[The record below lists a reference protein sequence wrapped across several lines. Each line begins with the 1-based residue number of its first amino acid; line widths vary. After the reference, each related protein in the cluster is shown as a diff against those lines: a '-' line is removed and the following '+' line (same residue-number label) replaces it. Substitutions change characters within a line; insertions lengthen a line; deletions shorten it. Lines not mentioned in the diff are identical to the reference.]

1 MPYRRLSTDEEWSAE
16 RVAALP
22 PRWRARIIDQYDAR
36 RASSAPDARRESNL
50 FLLSLTDQLNA
61 VRMPLGAD
69 DGVICDRAAQLA
81 GECGAIGEVFQHD
94 TREARA
100 AMERI
105 VRTHQCEPPIAER
118 VDERTGEIK
127 GVRDVPAVKRM
138 TDPMWWRRALR
149 NMHAR
154 HVEAAA
160 IALGYVNVARDMYV
174 SDESLARRTQ
184 QRNRNQAMLEQTVAR
199 NEEGDEFTLAEL
211 AARGVAN
218 KAIRRAELMTRIA
231 GFEQI
236 ARELGHI
243 GLFFT
248 ITCPSRMHKWRK
260 AGGKARENPL
270 YDGTK
275 PNEAQKYLATMFA
288 RLRAKLA
295 RVGVQWYGFRIAE
308 PNHDGTP
315 HWHVLVFFAP
325 AWRGDERRAALPRVC
340 ALVRR
345 YALQDSPGERG
356 AKQHRADFEPIDW
369 SRGSAAG
376 YIAKYVAK
384 NIDGYKVGDDL
395 YGNPALES
403 SARVEAWASTWRIR
417 QFQQVGG
424 PPVTVWRE
432 LRRVDEIPEGAP
444 AILERAHAAANK
456 VESGDGQIKPA
467 SWADFIKA
475 NGGIGTPRND
485 RPIQLAKDWDSREG
499 RYGEAVGEVVRGVS
513 ACGWVTYRDG
523 IVPNRKKLVT
533 VFVDSVRHAWEIVSR
548 RVAGGLKGV
557 RAGVARAWTR
567 VNNCTPRGD
576 AADDDIADWI
586 SDYERAERYGGF
598 ATA

>member
-105 VRTHQCEPPIAER
+105 VKAHQCEPPLAER

-160 IALGYVNVARDMYV
+160 IALGYVNVARDIYV

-288 RLRAKLA
+288 RLRAKFA

-384 NIDGYKVGDDL
+384 NIDGYKVGEDL

-475 NGGIGTPRND
+475 NGGIGTSRND

-499 RYGEAVGEVVRGVS
+499 RYGEAVGEVVRGVR

-523 IVPNRKKLVT
+523 IVPNRK
-533 VFVDSVRHAWEIVSR
+533 SW
-548 RVAGGLKGV
+548 
-557 RAGVARAWTR
+557 
-567 VNNCTPRGD
+567 
-576 AADDDIADWI
+576 
-586 SDYERAERYGGF
+586 
-598 ATA
+598 

>member
-105 VRTHQCEPPIAER
+105 VRAHQCEPPLAER
-118 VDERTGEIK
+118 VDERTGEIR

-160 IALGYVNVARDMYV
+160 IALGYVNVARDIYV

-345 YALQDSPGERG
+345 YAIQDSPSERG

-475 NGGIGTPRND
+475 NGGIGTSRND
-485 RPIQLAKDWDSREG
+485 RPIQLAKDWDYREG
-499 RYGEAVGEVVRGVS
+499 RYGEAVGEVVRGVR

-557 RAGVARAWTR
+557 RAGAARAWTR

>member
-1 MPYRRLSTDEEWSAE
+1 M
-16 RVAALP
+16 
-22 PRWRARIIDQYDAR
+22 
-36 RASSAPDARRESNL
+36 
-50 FLLSLTDQLNA
+50 NA

-105 VRTHQCEPPIAER
+105 VRAHQCEPPLAER
-118 VDERTGEIK
+118 VDERTGEIR

-160 IALGYVNVARDMYV
+160 IALGYVNVARDIYV

-345 YALQDSPGERG
+345 YAIQDSPSERG

-475 NGGIGTPRND
+475 NGGIGTSRND
-485 RPIQLAKDWDSREG
+485 RPIQLAKDWDYREG
-499 RYGEAVGEVVRGVS
+499 RYGEAVGEVVRGVR

-557 RAGVARAWTR
+557 RAGAARAWTR